1 MRILQTRATTFR
13 NWNGIY
19 PNVRIALNKEF
30 TRMQPDWL
38 SLFIVYL
45 LILFHCN
52 LGYVFLSFD
61 WIKTI
66 IIIIIKQ
73 NNTVNRRNYT

>member
-1 MRILQTRATTFR
+1 
-13 NWNGIY
+13 
-19 PNVRIALNKEF
+19 
-30 TRMQPDWL
+30 MQPDWL
-38 SLFIVYL
+38 SLFLVYL

-66 IIIIIKQ
+66 IIIIIIIIMQKLL
-73 NNTVNRRNYT
+73 

>member
-1 MRILQTRATTFR
+1 
-13 NWNGIY
+13 
-19 PNVRIALNKEF
+19 
-30 TRMQPDWL
+30 MQPDWL
-38 SLFIVYL
+38 SLFLVYL

>member
-1 MRILQTRATTFR
+1 
-13 NWNGIY
+13 
-19 PNVRIALNKEF
+19 
-30 TRMQPDWL
+30 MQPDWL

-66 IIIIIKQ
+66 TIIIIIIKQ